1 MSLRSRVRK
10 LERAVARDRAAPSD
24 CSVCHGQGGPAVRV
38 FREALPG
45 EPAWPAPPPA
55 ECPGC
60 GRVAHSRMTIFLR
73 PGADPANPWG
83 LVPPVYRRPG

>member
-1 MSLRSRVRK
+1 MNLRSRVRA
-10 LERAVARDRAAPSD
+10 LERTCASATPSAAD
-24 CSVCHGQGGPAVRV
+24 CPVCHGQGGPRVRV

-45 EPAWPAPPPA
+45 EPAHPDPPPA

-73 PGADPANPWG
+73 LGCDPANPWR
-83 LVPPVYRRPG
+83 LVPPVHRRPG